1 MSHTTHATLADLTAS
16 LPADQGCNAGR
27 EYVDLIIIPQLS
39 LTYLYTVAI
48 AFEGANAAV
57 VARIDARLEVGIVEH
72 NAADDS
78 EKDKASM

>member
-1 MSHTTHATLADLTAS
+1 M
-16 LPADQGCNAGR
+16 
-27 EYVDLIIIPQLS
+27 DLILIPQLS

-48 AFEGANAAV
+48 AFEGAHAA